1 MKDIVLNTKAMRSCL
16 MFRVGA
22 DMTQTCGSIYYSGC
36 IIAKLDAKQ
45 SLGNYYNIQV
55 GDDSSLN

>member
-1 MKDIVLNTKAMRSCL
+1 MRSCL

-45 SLGNYYNIQV
+45 FLGNYYNIQV